1 MARRTRS
8 VTPHVPTLQRV
19 SRLVISCLV
28 LGLGVAMLLLAS
40 LGSDGYSTLVN
51 GASIALDVP
60 FLLVNCV
67 IALAL
72 VAVAWSRG
80 LPPGLGTAV
89 QPVVVGTAV
98 SLLLAA
104 FDEPEGVAVRAVLLV
119 VAFPVLAIG
128 VAGYLASGAGAGPT
142 EAAALAFDPPVP
154 FRWSYSVV
162 QGGGALIGWLLGAAI
177 GPGTLLVILL
187 LGPLVDLLS
196 RHVPLLDISAAGRV
210 AAQPCADADSCD
222 DRA

>member
-1 MARRTRS
+1 MAQRTRL
-8 VTPHVPTLQRV
+8 VTSPVPTFQRLT
-19 SRLVISCLV
+19 RLVVSCLV

-67 IALAL
+67 LAL
-72 VAVAWSRG
+72 VLVALAWSRG
-80 LPPGLGTAV
+80 LPPGLGTVV
-89 QPVVVGTAV
+89 QPVVVGLAV
-98 SLLLAA
+98 SLLLAS
-104 FDEPEGVAVRAVLLV
+104 FDEPDAVAVRAVLLV

-162 QGGGALIGWLLGAAI
+162 QGGGALVGWLLGAAI
-177 GPGTLLVILL
+177 GPGTLLVIVL
-187 LGPLVDLLS
+187 LGPFVDVLS
-196 RHVPLLDISAAGRV
+196 RHVRLLDISAAARA
-210 AAQPCADADSCD
+210 AAQPDRDACN